1 MGNRGPAGGVES
13 PMRNPTGFSVFLFAS
28 LALGADPALTVYNQN
43 FATVR
48 ETIPLSLKQGVTQV
62 RFAGAT
68 AHMEPESV
76 ILRDPA
82 GKHALQILEQNYRA
96 DPVSVERL
104 LALYEGQTIDF
115 LVRQGERTQIVRGKI
130 VRSGYVPRAPVPQQ
144 YYMPQ
149 PAQPS
154 AQPIIEVEGKLRF
167 ELPGTPLF
175 PALADDTVLKPT
187 LDWLIQSAQPGG
199 FDAELCYVTG
209 ELNWS
214 ADYNLIAQGS
224 GDDLDLVGWV
234 TIDNKSGK
242 TFENARIKLMAGDV
256 NKLAPRGTPGVVG
269 GVAGGMH
276 MAGPMAPP
284 PVSEKSFDEYHLY
297 TLERLA
303 TLHDGETKQVE
314 FVRAS
319 GIQSRLVYVYDG
331 AKIDLNR
338 YQGWNWEALRN
349 DAGFGAQ
356 SNPKVWVMREVVNSQ
371 ANHLG
376 IPLPAGRT
384 RFYRRDTDGRLEFTG
399 EDNIQHTP
407 QGETVRVLT
416 GAAFDLVGERR
427 RLNFRIDHQRS
438 MIEESFEIKVR
449 NRKQTPV
456 EVRVVEHLYRWFT
469 WEIQLNSSP
478 FKKTDART
486 IEFTVPL
493 ALDEEKVITYQVRY
507 TW

>member
-1 MGNRGPAGGVES
+1 
-13 PMRNPTGFSVFLFAS
+13 MRNSLGFIAVVFAS

-62 RFAGAT
+62 RFTGAS

-76 ILRDPA
+76 ILRDPTR
-82 GKHALQILEQNYRA
+82 KHALQILEQNYRA

-115 LVRQGERTQIVRGKI
+115 LVRQGERTEIVRGKI
-130 VRSGYVPRAPVPQQ
+130 VRSGYAPRARDPRQ
-144 YYMPQ
+144 YYVSQ
-149 PAQPS
+149 PAQPP
-154 AQPIIEVEGKLRF
+154 AQPIIEVDGKLRF

-175 PALADDTVLKPT
+175 PALVDDTVLKPT
-187 LDWLIQSAQPGG
+187 LDWLIQSPQPGG

-214 ADYNLIAQGS
+214 ADYNLIAQGA

-256 NKLAPRGTPGVVG
+256 NKLAPRGLSVDRVSTMGMAMG
-269 GVAGGMH
+269 GA
-276 MAGPMAPP
+276 MAPP

-319 GIQSRLVYVYDG
+319 GIHSRLVYVYDG
-331 AKIDLNR
+331 AKIDPNR
-338 YQGWNWEALRN
+338 YQGWNWEMLRN
-349 DAGFGAQ
+349 DPGFGAQ
-356 SNPKVWVMREVVNSQ
+356 SNPKVWVMRELVNSE

-407 QGETVRVLT
+407 RAETLRVLT
-416 GAAFDLVGERR
+416 GAAFDLVGERK
-427 RLNFRIDHQRS
+427 RLNFRIDQQRTVV
-438 MIEESFEIKVR
+438 EESFEIKVR
-449 NRKQTPV
+449 NRKTTPV

-469 WEIQLNSSP
+469 WEIQSNSSP
-478 FKKTDART
+478 YKKTDART

-493 ALDEEKVITYQVRY
+493 APDEEKVITYQVRY

>member
-1 MGNRGPAGGVES
+1 
-13 PMRNPTGFSVFLFAS
+13 MRNPAGLSVLLFAS

-48 ETIPLSLKQGVTQV
+48 ETIPLSLKQGVNQV
-62 RFAGAT
+62 RFTGAT

-76 ILRDPA
+76 ILRDPN
-82 GKHALQILEQNYRA
+82 GKHGLQILEQNYRA

-115 LVRQGERTQIVRGKI
+115 LVRQGESTQIVRGKI
-130 VRSGYVPRAPVPQQ
+130 VRSGYVPRPFVPQP
-144 YYMPQ
+144 YFMPQ
-149 PAQPS
+149 PPQPP
-154 AQPIIEVEGKLRF
+154 AQPIIEVDGKLRF
-167 ELPGTPLF
+167 ELPGLPLF

-187 LDWLIQSAQPGG
+187 LDWLIQSPQPAG

-214 ADYNLIAQGS
+214 ADYNLIAPVT

-256 NKLAPRGTPGVVG
+256 NKLAPRGGTLTVDG
-269 GVAGGMH
+269 AMIESMGM
-276 MAGPMAPP
+276 AQRAAV
-284 PVSEKSFDEYHLY
+284 PVTEKSFDEYHLY

-319 GIQSRLVYVYDG
+319 GIKSRLVYVYDG
-331 AKIDLNR
+331 AKIDLKR
-338 YQGWNWEALRN
+338 YQGWNSEMLRN
-349 DAGFGAQ
+349 DASLGAQ
-356 SNPKVWVMREVVNSQ
+356 SNPKVWVMREVVNSE

-407 QGETVRVLT
+407 REETVRVLT
-416 GAAFDLVGERR
+416 GAAFDLVGERK
-427 RLNFRIDHQRS
+427 RLSFRNDQQRS
-438 MIEESFEIKVR
+438 VVEESFEIKVR
-449 NRKQTPV
+449 NRKTAPV

-493 ALDEEKVITYQVRY
+493 APNEEKTITYQVRY